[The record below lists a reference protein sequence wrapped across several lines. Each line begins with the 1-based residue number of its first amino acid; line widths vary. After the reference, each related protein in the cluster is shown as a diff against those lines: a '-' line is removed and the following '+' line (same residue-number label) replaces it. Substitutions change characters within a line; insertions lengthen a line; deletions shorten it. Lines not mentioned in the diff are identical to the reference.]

1 MKKRII
7 TLTTFLILFVQSCN
21 PSTAV
26 RVLTLSYDA
35 QKTTQTLY
43 NPENK
48 TNRMNDPKRVSLE
61 NSYIFP
67 GDILTFTVELEDSN
81 YEFISLLSVRFN
93 GVTIRANSDDSIVTT
108 RDCGANICVN
118 FPFEAKSQV
127 TEYVAED
134 VRFAKLGANGGVSA
148 VIDNS
153 STNRVNINVWNSD
166 ESPYISQT
174 VNLINQKI
182 QSYDFLNLEQ
192 ISNLTGNQWNQMI
205 PSLSLSLVNP
215 EDSPFYNPDLY
226 TGVTQTLLS
235 ESYFGVDFSFTDF
248 LLIDWR
254 TNIEVPP
261 TGFIKTAYVM
271 IALITYNSAN
281 AFAYNEGNKIYLN
294 YRGESY
300 LIIELFGKMRL
311 SDLVLE
317 LYQQ

>member
-1 MKKRII
+1 VK
-7 TLTTFLILFVQSCN
+7 
-21 PSTAV
+21 
-26 RVLTLSYDA
+26 
-35 QKTTQTLY
+35 
-43 NPENK
+43 
-48 TNRMNDPKRVSLE
+48 
-61 NSYIFP
+61 
-67 GDILTFTVELEDSN
+67 
-81 YEFISLLSVRFN
+81 FN
-93 GVTIRANSDDSIVTT
+93 GVTIRANTNDSIVNTS
-108 RDCGANICVN
+108 DCGANICVN

-127 TEYVAED
+127 TEYVVED

-281 AFAYNEGNKIYLN
+281 ALAYNEGNKIYLN
-294 YRGESY
+294 YKGESY